1 MGERRA
7 VGAATIAE
15 AFRLTVEDNP
25 DKLAVRTLDEETAY
39 TWSQLR
45 AKVDALAGG
54 LHRLGVRRGDTVA
67 LMISNRPEFMIADL
81 AAMTLGATPFSI
93 YLTSAPDQVRYVVQ
107 DAAAKVA
114 IVEEP
119 FVPLVRGLTE
129 HVLTPADWPEDPEFD
144 AEPHWRA
151 VSPDDVLT
159 LIYTSGTTGPPK
171 GVQIAH
177 RNQMAAVDA
186 VERRVGFPDD
196 SRVISW
202 LPSAHVAERTAHHY
216 LPIVYGMTVTTC
228 PDPRQIGTYLPAV
241 KPTWFFAVPRVW
253 EKLKAGVEAKLGG
266 DEQALGLLAAG
277 ARAVELR
284 QAGEPIPPDLQAVL
298 DVAEPKLFAPL
309 RAALGLDQAKLVN
322 VGAAPTPRE
331 VLVFFHAIGIP
342 LAEIWGMSETCGAG
356 ASNPGDRI
364 KIGTV
369 GLPSPGVEVKLA
381 DDGELLVR
389 SPVVMIGYRNL
400 PERTAEALDAD
411 GWLHTGDV
419 ATIDDDGYVTLIDRK
434 KELIIS
440 AAGKN
445 MSPANIEA
453 TLKGASPLIGQAC
466 VIGDRRRYNT
476 ALLVLDPDVA
486 PAWAAREGIAGDLA
500 ALAGDE
506 RVLAAVQAGVDKAN
520 RALSRPETIKRFT
533 VIAGDWLPGG
543 DELTPTM
550 KLKRRPIEAK
560 YADLIDAMY
569 EVPVQSTG

>member
-7 VGAATIAE
+7 TNAATIAE
-15 AFRLTVEDNP
+15 AFRLTVEDHP
-25 DKLAVRTLDEETAY
+25 DRVAVRTLNDETSF
-39 TWSQLR
+39 TWAQLR
-45 AKVDALAGG
+45 DRVDALAGG
-54 LHRLGVRRGDTVA
+54 LRRLGVGRGDTVA

-93 YLTSAPDQVRYVVQ
+93 YLTSAPDQVRYVLE
-107 DAAAKVA
+107 DASAKVA
-114 IVEEP
+114 IVEAP
-119 FVPLVRGLTE
+119 FLPLVTGLVE
-129 HVLTPADWPEDPEFD
+129 HAFTIDAWPEEDGFD
-144 AEPHWRA
+144 AEPYWRA
-151 VSPDDVLT
+151 VEPGDILT

-186 VERRVGFPDD
+186 VERRVGFPDG

-216 LPIVYGMTVTTC
+216 LPIVYAMTVTTC
-228 PDPRQIGTYLPAV
+228 HDPRQIGTYLPAV

-266 DEQALGLLAAG
+266 DEQALALVAAG
-277 ARAVELR
+277 TRRVELEQRGEPVPPELR
-284 QAGEPIPPDLQAVL
+284 QLL

-309 RAALGLDQAKLVN
+309 RAALGLDQAELVN

-356 ASNPGDRI
+356 ASNPAERI

-369 GLPSPGVEVKLA
+369 GLPSPGVELTLA
-381 DDGELLVR
+381 SDGELLCR
-389 SPVVMIGYRNL
+389 SEVVMVGYRNL
-400 PERTAEALDAD
+400 PERTHEALDVD

-419 ATIDDDGYVTLIDRK
+419 ATIDEDGYVTLIDRK

-440 AAGKN
+440 AGGKN

-466 VIGDRRRYNT
+466 VIGDGRRYNT

-486 PAWAAREGIAGDLA
+486 IAWARRRGIEGDFAKLARSEA
-500 ALAGDE
+500 
-506 RVLAAVQAGVDKAN
+506 VLAAVQEGVDAAN
-520 RALSRPETIKRFT
+520 RALSGPESIKRFT
-533 VIAGDWLPGG
+533 LIEGDWLPGG

-550 KLKRRPIEAK
+550 KLKRRPVEAK
-560 YADLIDAMY
+560 YADAIASMY
-569 EVPVQSTG
+569 